1 MHELGVGRSKG
12 TLILTRERTVCPA
25 LKQLVGG
32 GDRDIS
38 LELELGDVVGRS
50 GESASE

>member
-1 MHELGVGRSKG
+1 MG
-12 TLILTRERTVCPA
+12 TLVLTWERAVCSA
-25 LKQLVGG
+25 FKQLVGG

-38 LELELGDVVGRS
+38 LELELGDVRVGKA